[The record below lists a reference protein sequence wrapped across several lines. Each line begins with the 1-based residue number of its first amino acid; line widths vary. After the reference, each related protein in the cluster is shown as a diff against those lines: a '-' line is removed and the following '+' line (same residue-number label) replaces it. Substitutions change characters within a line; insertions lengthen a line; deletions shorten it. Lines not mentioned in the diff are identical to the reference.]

1 MYCYMVMVNERR
13 QANWRDENIQN
24 CTKNIFLVILMKN

>member
-1 MYCYMVMVNERR
+1 MYSYMVMVNKRR

-24 CTKNIFLVILMKN
+24 CTKDILLVILIKK